1 MSKSTISN
9 FITLALSSII
19 ANPVKLREVNQESV
33 GFLELVEDVKRNG
46 VVNPVT
52 VRVVN
57 TDLGEQYQLVDGL
70 HRLTAARAAGLE
82 EMNVQVV
89 DVDDVGVLM
98 MQISMNAHTIDTRPI
113 EFTTAL
119 KQILSAK
126 PFMTLAELGRDIGK
140 SAAWIEQRLS
150 LSNITNDVIKSLINE
165 GKITLVNAYALAKLP
180 IEEHADWMTQAQT
193 ESISEFAPKVDARV
207 KEIKAA
213 ARQAREVAPQGFTP
227 VAILRKFGELKK
239 APEDTQLLAQL
250 ATLAGSLEDAVKLG
264 IQYAMNLD
272 PLSVEAQKAS
282 YDNKKA
288 AEAAAKV
295 ERAQKREAA
304 AAAKSA
310 EASAALGEEA

>member
-1 MSKSTISN
+1 MSKATISN
-9 FITLALSSII
+9 FITLALASII

-52 VRVVN
+52 VRVVT

-113 EFTTAL
+113 EYTTAL

-150 LSNITNDVIKSLINE
+150 LSNITNDVIKTLINE

-180 IEEHADWMTQAQT
+180 VEEHADWITQAQV

-207 KEIKAA
+207 KELKAA
-213 ARQAREVAPQGFTP
+213 ARQSREAAPQGFVP

-239 APEDTQLLAQL
+239 APEDSQLLAQL
-250 ATLAGSLEDAVKLG
+250 ATFAGSLEDAVKLG
-264 IQYAMNLD
+264 IQFAMNLD
-272 PLSVEAQKAS
+272 PLSIEAQKAS
-282 YDNKKA
+282 YDSKKA
-288 AEAAAKV
+288 AEAQAKIDK
-295 ERAQKREAA
+295 AKKREEA

-310 EASAALGEEA
+310 EASAALGRGA